1 MFNNYIF
8 VFYWSNTAMYFCP
21 YSIKVEKK
29 VASCLDEIC
38 RIYITG
44 REFNLK

>member
-8 VFYWSNTAMYFCP
+8 VFIGATLLCISAP
-21 YSIKVEKK
+21 IVSGRKK